1 LFFDVQT
8 GTEAQLGDHQRRLSQ
23 RIFLLDALRA
33 FGMFGLLLVH
43 CVLVFELL
51 HGVENPPPSALR
63 DWVMWL
69 FAGKSYA
76 VFAFCFGVSFFLIM
90 DNAERRGQSYWI
102 TYLWRLALLA
112 GFGLLHTMIYRGD
125 ILMLLALVGA
135 LLLPVHRIQSN
146 TVLLVLAFVLLANL
160 PLTYHVFAGL
170 DGQPWAQAMPLHWS
184 DPAVKIFIQDSFFNS
199 VWANLGLGNLHK
211 WQFYRESGRLY
222 MIPGLCIL
230 GILAGRL
237 RYLHEPERHM
247 RWTAIGLVVTGLLAT
262 ILYANTD
269 AKTIFGPF
277 AEGDMTFVYIEML
290 IGGWANNMFT
300 AFQIFAFVLLWQL
313 LSGRFLRALAPVGQ
327 MTLTFYIG
335 QSLVFLPL
343 VSGYGL
349 GLYDDLSQVQL
360 FVMGLVVFFIQ
371 IPIAHWWLARFR
383 QGPLEW
389 LWRSLTD
396 RRMAPLRVA
405 VST

>member
-1 LFFDVQT
+1 M
-8 GTEAQLGDHQRRLSQ
+8 EAVLGDQQPRVSE
-23 RIFLLDALRA
+23 RIYLLDALRA

-51 HGVENPPPSALR
+51 YGVENPPPHVLR
-63 DWVMWL
+63 DC
-69 FAGKSYA
+69 KSYA

-90 DNAERRGQSYWI
+90 DNAQRRGQSYWT

-125 ILMLLALVGA
+125 ILMMLALIGVI
-135 LLLPVHRIQSN
+135 LLPVYRIKSN
-146 TVLLVLAFVLLANL
+146 IVLLVLAALLLANF
-160 PLTYHVFAGL
+160 PLAYRAFAGL
-170 DGQPWAQAMPLHWS
+170 DGQAWAQAMPLHWS
-184 DPAVKIFIQDSFFNS
+184 DPAVKIFIQDSFSNS
-199 VWANLGLGNLHK
+199 VWANLGEGNLHK
-211 WQFYRESGRLY
+211 WQFYHESGRLY

-237 RYLHEPERHM
+237 RYLHEPERFT
-247 RWTAIGLVVTGLLAT
+247 RWTVIGLIVTGLLTT
-262 ILYANTD
+262 IFYAYQN
-269 AKTIFGPF
+269 AKELFGPF
-277 AEGDMTFVYIEML
+277 AEGDMTHVYVDML

-300 AFQIFAFVLLWQL
+300 AAQIFAFVLLWQL

-335 QSLVFLPL
+335 QSLLFLPL
-343 VSGYGL
+343 LSGYGL

-371 IPIAHWWLARFR
+371 IPAAHWWLARFR

-389 LWRSLTD
+389 LWRSMTD
-396 RRMAPLRVA
+396 RRFATMRV
-405 VST
+405 SSINSRELPY

>member
-1 LFFDVQT
+1 MEGHV
-8 GTEAQLGDHQRRLSQ
+8 GDQRGRVSQ
-23 RIFLLDALRA
+23 RITLLDALRA
-33 FGMFGLLLVH
+33 FALFGLLLVH
-43 CVLVFELL
+43 CAVVFELL
-51 HGVENPPPSALR
+51 YAVESPAPSALR

-76 VFAFCFGVSFFLIM
+76 IFAFCFGVSFFLIM
-90 DNAERRGQSYWI
+90 NNAEQRGQSYWT

-112 GFGLLHTMIYRGD
+112 GFGLVHTMIYRGD
-125 ILMLLALVGA
+125 ILMILALVGA
-135 LLLPVHRIQSN
+135 ILLPVHRIKSN
-146 TVLLVLAFVLLANL
+146 LVLLVLACVLLANL
-160 PLTYHVFAGL
+160 PLAYRVFAGL

-184 DPAVKIFIQDSFFNS
+184 DPAVKIIIQNDFFNS

-211 WQFYRESGRLY
+211 WQFYHESGRLY

-237 RYLHEPERHM
+237 RYLHQPERFM
-247 RWTAIGLVVTGLLAT
+247 RWTVTGLVVTGFLAT
-262 ILYANTD
+262 LLYANKNAQD
-269 AKTIFGPF
+269 LFGPF
-277 AEGDMTFVYIEML
+277 AEGDMTFVYIDML
-290 IGGWANNMFT
+290 IGGWADTLFT
-300 AFQIFAFVLLWQL
+300 AFQIFAFVLLWQS
-313 LSGRFLRALAPVGQ
+313 LSGRFLKALAPVGQ

-360 FVMGLVVFFIQ
+360 FAMGLVVFFIQ

-396 RRMAPLRVA
+396 RRMAPLWSSA
-405 VST
+405 SP

>member
-1 LFFDVQT
+1 M
-8 GTEAQLGDHQRRLSQ
+8 EAVLGNNQPRVSE
-23 RIFLLDALRA
+23 RIYLLDALRA

-43 CVLVFELL
+43 CAVVFELL
-51 HGVENPPPSALR
+51 YAVENPPPSALR

-76 VFAFCFGVSFFLIM
+76 IFAFCFGVSFFLIM
-90 DNAERRGQSYWI
+90 DNAQRRGQSYWT
-102 TYLWRLALLA
+102 TYLWRLVLLA

-125 ILMLLALVGA
+125 ILMILALVGVI
-135 LLLPVHRIQSN
+135 LLPVYRIKSN
-146 TVLLVLAFVLLANL
+146 IILLALAFVLLANL
-160 PLTYHVFAGL
+160 PLAYRVFAGL
-170 DGQPWAQAMPLHWS
+170 DGQAWAQAMPLHWS
-184 DPAVKIFIQDSFFNS
+184 DPAVKIIIQDSFLGS

-211 WQFYRESGRLY
+211 WQFYHESGRLY

-237 RYLHEPERHM
+237 RYLHQPERYM
-247 RWTAIGLVVTGLLAT
+247 RWTGAGLFVTGLLAT
-262 ILYANTD
+262 ILYASKN
-269 AKTIFGPF
+269 AKDLFGPF
-277 AEGDMTFVYIEML
+277 AEGDMTFVYIDML
-290 IGGWANNMFT
+290 IGGWADTLFT
-300 AFQIFAFVLLWQL
+300 AFQIFAFVLIWQW
-313 LSGRFLRALAPVGQ
+313 LSGRFLKGLAPVGQ

-360 FVMGLVVFFIQ
+360 FAMGLVVFFIQ
-371 IPIAHWWLARFR
+371 IPIARWWLARFR

-396 RRMAPLRVA
+396 RRLAPLRRA
-405 VST
+405 ASA